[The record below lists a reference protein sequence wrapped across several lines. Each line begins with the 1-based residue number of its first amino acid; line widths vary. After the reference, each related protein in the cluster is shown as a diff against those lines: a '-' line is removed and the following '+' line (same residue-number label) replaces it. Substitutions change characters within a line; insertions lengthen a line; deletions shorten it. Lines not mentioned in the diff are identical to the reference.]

1 MPNDYVW
8 LAFFWIDGKCYVNSC
23 LAALNS
29 RESLREKAS
38 PQDGSFLQLSR
49 VQATTSTSDGP
60 RLAITVHTDTV
71 FKTDYTES
79 SPSSEHPILELK
91 RESFMAH

>member
-1 MPNDYVW
+1 MPNDYIW

-49 VQATTSTSDGP
+49 VTANGTHITSTESRSDGT

-71 FKTDYTES
+71 FKTDYTD
-79 SPSSEHPILELK
+79 PVIMMLENLIVIY
-91 RESFMAH
+91 